1 MSLPAGEQPYSALPI
16 DEHRERIGD
25 RTIFWRSAGDAPI
38 LYVHGVPTHSED
50 WLPFLERTGGFAL
63 DLPGFGRSGK
73 DRDGDYTM
81 RGLARAI
88 GQFVDHLGLETVRL
102 AVHDWGG
109 LALIWAMEHADKID
123 RLVVIDAVALVPGY
137 RWHWIAQLWRR
148 RGIGELFMATSTRAG
163 YKLISRQS
171 NATKGPLPDDFID
184 AFWGQFDGGTRRAI
198 LQLYRSAP
206 EEQLEA
212 AGRQMGRLTCPS
224 LVIWGAND
232 PYTGPEVA
240 HAYARQLPSSELLVI
255 PNAGH
260 WPWLDDRSV
269 IATATRF
276 LGSAG

>member
-1 MSLPAGEQPYSALPI
+1 VSLPADERPHSALSI

-38 LYVHGVPTHSED
+38 VYVHGVPTHSGD

-81 RGLARAI
+81 RGLARAV

-109 LALIWAMEHADKID
+109 LALVWAMEHADRIE
-123 RLVVIDAVALVPGY
+123 RLVVVDAVALVPGY

-148 RGIGELFMATSTRAG
+148 RGVGELFMATSTRAG
-163 YKLISRQS
+163 YKLLSRQS
-171 NATKGPLPDDFID
+171 NATKGPLPEDFID
-184 AFWGQFDGGTRRAI
+184 AFWSYFDGGTRRAI

-206 EEQLEA
+206 ESELEA
-212 AGRQMGRLTCPS
+212 AARQMGRLTC
-224 LVIWGAND
+224 
-232 PYTGPEVA
+232 
-240 HAYARQLPSSELLVI
+240 RRSSYGGLRTRTR
-255 PNAGH
+255 GR
-260 WPWLDDRSV
+260 RSV
-269 IATATRF
+269 APMRV
-276 LGSAG
+276 SYQRRSCS

>member
-1 MSLPAGEQPYSALPI
+1 
-16 DEHRERIGD
+16 
-25 RTIFWRSAGDAPI
+25 
-38 LYVHGVPTHSED
+38 
-50 WLPFLERTGGFAL
+50 
-63 DLPGFGRSGK
+63 
-73 DRDGDYTM
+73 M

-109 LALIWAMEHADKID
+109 LALIWAMEHADRID
-123 RLVVIDAVALVPGY
+123 RLVVIDAAALVPGY

-206 EEQLEA
+206 EEQSRRRG
-212 AGRQMGRLTCPS
+212 GRWA
-224 LVIWGAND
+224 V
-232 PYTGPEVA
+232 
-240 HAYARQLPSSELLVI
+240 
-255 PNAGH
+255 
-260 WPWLDDRSV
+260 
-269 IATATRF
+269 
-276 LGSAG
+276 

>member
-1 MSLPAGEQPYSALPI
+1 VSLPADERPHSALSI

-38 LYVHGVPTHSED
+38 VYVHGVPTHSGD

-81 RGLARAI
+81 RGLARAV

-109 LALIWAMEHADKID
+109 LALVWAMEHADRIE
-123 RLVVIDAVALVPGY
+123 RLVVVDAVALVPGY

-148 RGIGELFMATSTRAG
+148 RGVGELFMATSTRAG
-163 YKLISRQS
+163 YKLLSRQS
-171 NATKGPLPDDFID
+171 NATKGPLPEDFID
-184 AFWGQFDGGTRRAI
+184 AFWSYFDGGTRRAI

-206 EEQLEA
+206 ESELEA
-212 AGRQMGRLTCPS
+212 AARQMDRLTCPS
-224 LVIWGAND
+224 LVIWGAKD
-232 PYTGPEVA
+232 PYTGPEVGR
-240 HAYARQLPSSELLVI
+240 AYARQLPASELLVI

-269 IATATRF
+269 IATATEF
-276 LGSAG
+276 LGAAG